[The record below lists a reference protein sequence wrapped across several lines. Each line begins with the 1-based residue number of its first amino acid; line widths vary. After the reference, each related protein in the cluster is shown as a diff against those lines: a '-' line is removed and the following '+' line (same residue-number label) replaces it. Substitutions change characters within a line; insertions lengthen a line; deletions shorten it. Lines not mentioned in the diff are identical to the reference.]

1 MGVDQRPGPTAGA
14 TAGTRAS
21 TPAQGT
27 GFARIPLPTSRC
39 CAALGRIAR
48 LREVGMGL
56 METDHT
62 GLVVAARAGDDRAR
76 EELIAAYLPLLYNI
90 VRRALN
96 GQADVDDV
104 VQETL
109 LRVVRDLPALRA
121 PESFRSWLVS
131 ITLRQINTHWHR
143 QRAFAGR
150 TTVIDEALRI
160 PDAGAGLEDITILRL
175 HASDERRQVVEA
187 GRWLDAD
194 HQVLLSLW
202 WQECAGLLS
211 RDDIAA
217 ATGLTVAH
225 VGVRLQR
232 MREQLDL
239 SRTIVAALEAHPRC
253 PQLGETVVGWDGLR
267 TSVWRKRI
275 ARHTRDCQVCM
286 ATTTQRVPAEL
297 LLLSL
302 APLAV
307 PAGLVAALAAK
318 GLLSGAA
325 ASAAG
330 PAMAPVALGTA
341 TGGGSLYSSLIAK
354 LPAVTAHQL
363 AGLATGAVLVA
374 GAATYAAWPEPAHRA
389 PGVMAAPTVGTPTPI
404 PSSTTTPAEPSPVNP
419 SADAGAVPL
428 GARTLEAVDEPA
440 LYLAYAGDFAT
451 LGRVPASSS
460 GQARQRATFTVLRGL
475 ADARCVTFRAADGR
489 YLRHRELRLR
499 MSTDDGSELFRED
512 ATFCARAGSAAGS
525 VTLHAYNYPGSVIR
539 HRDGGI
545 WLDGSDGTRAFA
557 DQASFIVRGGLG

>member
-1 MGVDQRPGPTAGA
+1 
-14 TAGTRAS
+14 
-21 TPAQGT
+21 
-27 GFARIPLPTSRC
+27 
-39 CAALGRIAR
+39 
-48 LREVGMGL
+48 MGL
-56 METDHT
+56 MDTDHT
-62 GLVVAARAGDDRAR
+62 GLVVAAQAGDDRAR

-131 ITLRQINTHWHR
+131 ITLRQITTHWHR

-160 PDAGAGLEDITILRL
+160 PDAGAELEDMTILRL

-187 GRWLDAD
+187 GRWLDPD
-194 HQVLLSLW
+194 HRVLLSLW

-286 ATTTQRVPAEL
+286 VTTTERVPAEL

-318 GLLSGAA
+318 GLLSGTA

-330 PAMAPVALGTA
+330 LATAPVAIGTA
-341 TGGGSLYSSLIAK
+341 TGGGGLHSSLIAK
-354 LPAVTAHQL
+354 LPAVTAQQL
-363 AGLATGAVLVA
+363 VGLATGVVLIA
-374 GAATYAAWPEPAHRA
+374 GAATYATWPEPAPRA
-389 PGVMAAPTVGTPTPI
+389 PGVVAAPTVGNPTPI
-404 PSSTTTPAEPSPVNP
+404 PSSTTTSAEPSPVNP
-419 SADAGAVPL
+419 SADAGTVPL
-428 GARTLEAVDEPA
+428 GAQTLESVDQPA
-440 LYLAYAGDFAT
+440 LYLTYAGDYAT
-451 LGRVPASSS
+451 LGRVSASSS
-460 GQARQRATFTVLRGL
+460 AQTRQRVTFTVLRGL
-475 ADARCVTFRAADGR
+475 ADTRCVTFRAADGR

-499 MSTDDGSELFRED
+499 LSTDDGSQLFRED
-512 ATFCARAGSAAGS
+512 ATFCPRAGSVAGS
-525 VTLHAYNYPGSVIR
+525 VTLHAHNYPGSVLR
-539 HRDGGI
+539 HRDSGI

-557 DQASFIVRGGLG
+557 DQASFIVRRGLG